1 MTEAKINA
9 IPFSHKKLDEW
20 RENFKGVRVMHEAS
34 GFELSGAV
42 DDLWFDSK
50 TNELIVVDY
59 KATAKDGEV
68 SLDADWQISY
78 KRQMEF
84 YQWLMRQSGFKVS
97 KTGYFVYC
105 NGDKAAESFGG
116 VVQFKVKLIPYEG
129 DDSWIE
135 GELLRARQCLEESEP
150 PEATEDCKQCAYL
163 KDIQRLRIL

>member
-1 MTEAKINA
+1 MTKAGLSA
-9 IPFSHKKLDEW
+9 IPYTHEHLELW
-20 RENFKGVRVMHEAS
+20 RDNFKGVRFHHKAS

-42 DDLWFDSK
+42 DDLWIDLSTK
-50 TNELIVVDY
+50 QIIVVDY

-84 YQWLMRQSGFKVS
+84 YQWLLRSTGFDVA

-105 NGDKAAESFGG
+105 NGDKTEERFNG
-116 VVQFKVKLIPYEG
+116 VVRFKVSLIPYEG

-135 GELLRARQCLEESEP
+135 PQLIEARACLQADSPPVAPKDCAQCSYLE
-150 PEATEDCKQCAYL
+150 DL
-163 KDIQRLRIL
+163 KSLKL